1 MALNV
6 KILKGNEYLYFQAGK
21 RSIYIG
27 PKSDPSKTKADNVM
41 QALEYAWK
49 RADHYDRSI
58 DELLL
63 LLPPELHKQ
72 YSAKEVN
79 RLNGKI
85 ARWQSRRTHSKT
97 ATVRKHKRPIQQ
109 D

>member
-27 PKSDPSKTKADNVM
+27 PKSDPGKAKADNVV
-41 QALEYAWK
+41 QALEYARG

-63 LLPPELHKQ
+63 LLPTDLRKQ
-72 YSAKEVN
+72 YGAKEVS
-79 RLNGKI
+79 RLSGRISKMQSG
-85 ARWQSRRTHSKT
+85 RQSRTT
-97 ATVRKHKRPIQQ
+97 AAPHRRQ
-109 D
+109 

>member
-41 QALEYAWK
+41 QALEYAWR
-49 RADHYDRSI
+49 RAEYYDRSI

-63 LLPPELHKQ
+63 LLPADLRKQ
-72 YSAKEVN
+72 YGAKEVS
-79 RLNGKI
+79 RLNGRITKMQSGK
-85 ARWQSRRTHSKT
+85 QSRTT
-97 ATVRKHKRPIQQ
+97 ATPRRRQ
-109 D
+109 

>member
-27 PKSDPSKTKADNVM
+27 PKSDPSKTKAENVV
-41 QALEYAWK
+41 QALEYAWG
-49 RADHYDRSI
+49 RAEYHDRSI

-63 LLPPELHKQ
+63 LLPTDLRKQ
-72 YSAKEVN
+72 YDAKEIS
-79 RLNGKI
+79 RLNGRISKL
-85 ARWQSRRTHSKT
+85 QSRKQSKT
-97 ATVRKHKRPIQQ
+97 AATPRRRQ
-109 D
+109 